1 MSACR
6 SLFQDDL
13 RVTPRKLTWIW
24 FAAIF
29 LLVPW
34 PWIGMGY
41 SLVPA
46 LRYGMLASAGLAV
59 AAAEGAQGP
68 APLIIGMFCFAFLL
82 FTGLSWWIARMV
94 GKLLGRAKPP
104 IRIALTLLCVFV
116 ALLIALTTQPYRTPY
131 GHAERGGLIEILS

>member
-1 MSACR
+1 M
-6 SLFQDDL
+6 
-13 RVTPRKLTWIW
+13 TPRMLTWIW

-34 PWIGMGY
+34 PWIGLGT

-46 LRYGMLASAGLAV
+46 VRYGMLAGAGLAV

-68 APLIIGMFCFAFLL
+68 APLLIGTLCLAFVL
-82 FTGLSWWIARMV
+82 FTSLSWWLARMI
-94 GKLLGRAKPP
+94 GMLLARSKPRA
-104 IRIALTLLCVFV
+104 RVALTLLCIVV

>member
-1 MSACR
+1 M
-6 SLFQDDL
+6 
-13 RVTPRKLTWIW
+13 TPRMLTWIW

-46 LRYGMLASAGLAV
+46 LRYGMLAGAGLAV

-68 APLIIGMFCFAFLL
+68 APLIIGMFCLAFLL
-82 FTGLSWWIARMV
+82 FTGLSWWLAGAV
-94 GKLLGRAKPP
+94 AKLLARTTPP
-104 IRIALTLLCVFV
+104 RRMGLTLLCLVV